1 MLMVLSAL
9 TILTVS
15 IVEFS
20 YHERVNYHLAVNAKE
35 RLQAYYLAK
44 SALNFSKILLKKYKE
59 TATAASSQGVDI
71 NGLTDI
77 PLYRKYAIST
87 ESIRGLLTGNSDA
100 TTTTSSEPS
109 LSDEEKAAK
118 EKSDSDFQD
127 TLNMGA
133 SMVSSDEAQK
143 FLNFEGDFYSDI
155 SEEQA
160 KYDLNRVAGI
170 VSTSPSYDL
179 RKKLL
184 LSLLMLPK
192 FDDTFQSHEQD
203 AEKLVHALGD
213 WVDNNGVINEFD
225 NVSRGNES
233 DIYVGQD
240 TKVKNAKF
248 MTLSE
253 IRLVEGMNDDIFAN
267 LQDDITVYA
276 GADKINVCLSND
288 NADDLVAAL
297 IYHYTHNAGCGT
309 AVEYTDNKMKEL
321 TDAVIGACPDINT
334 MAQTLNDKLGLIDTT
349 STTDSETESTSTNNT
364 IPSCSFQFRDLLTS
378 DNNVFTIK
386 AKGQIGETQL
396 TITVVVN
403 TTGSNA
409 ARWTYYYYRID

>member
-1 MLMVLSAL
+1 MVLSAL

-59 TATAASSQGVDI
+59 TEKTAASAGVDI
-71 NGLTDI
+71 TGLTDI

-87 ESIRGLLTGNSDA
+87 ESIRGLLTGNSDV
-100 TTTTSSEPS
+100 TTTTPSDQKSETT
-109 LSDEEKAAK
+109 E

-127 TLNMGA
+127 TLKMGA
-133 SMVSSDEAQK
+133 SMVSSDEAKK

-160 KYDLNRVAGI
+160 KYDLNKVGSI

-184 LSLLMLPK
+184 LSLLLLPK
-192 FDDTFQSHEQD
+192 FDEAFQSHEQD
-203 AEKLVHALGD
+203 AAKLVHALGD

-233 DIYVGQD
+233 DIYQD
-240 TKVKNAKF
+240 IKVKNAKF

-253 IRLVEGMNDDIFAN
+253 IRLVEGMNDDIFEN
-267 LQDDITVYA
+267 LKGDITVYA
-276 GADKINVCLSND
+276 GVDKINVCLTND
-288 NADDLVAAL
+288 NVDDLVASM
-297 IYHYTHNAGCGT
+297 IYHYTHNAGCGS
-309 AVEYTDNKMKEL
+309 VIEYTDSKMQEL
-321 TDAVIGACPDINT
+321 TDAVIGSCPDINA

-349 STTDSETESTSTNNT
+349 SDSETESTSTNNT
-364 IPSCSFQFRDLLTS
+364 IPGCSFQFRDLLTT

-409 ARWTYYYYRID
+409 AKWTYYYYRID